1 MVKSV
6 LTFFD
11 SKEETGILAVLLML
25 LGTQSRHLRKRLK
38 GTFGVMVRRAGGR
51 WINLGRLP
59 GRGEF
64 LQESKVLRNLKG
76 KGDIEK

>member
-25 LGTQSRHLRKRLK
+25 LGTHSRHLRKRLK
-38 GTFGVMVRRAGGR
+38 GPFGVMVRSGWR
-51 WINLGRLP
+51 
-59 GRGEF
+59 
-64 LQESKVLRNLKG
+64 QVDKSG
-76 KGDIEK
+76 KTSWKR